1 MISCI
6 TLFFHDSLQTSNAVS
21 FSYFYRK
28 TRKYIFARL
37 QNRPDNALFGSF
49 YGSPVVLTDR
59 GLTSSRR
66 EWRRHG
72 EIRFVLARPASGTC
86 TSWSSRDDTTVLL
99 ALALPAE
106 SQTKS
111 IHPDETMGLP
121 ALKNGGEENR
131 GVAQLS
137 CCAYLTRYANA
148 KSAFDSRLLKSI
160 LQTLPLWDIRSRS
173 FHCIWILCLRAALK
187 RGFCKIEGLQVSNG
201 NDANK
206 IDRCK
211 WNWKLRLSQD
221 RNKNFLK
228 LQIKKIIN

>member
-1 MISCI
+1 MYNVV
-6 TLFFHDSLQTSNAVS
+6 LHDSVQTSNAVF

-28 TRKYIFARL
+28 KRKYIFARL
-37 QNRPDNALFGSF
+37 QNRADNALFGSF
-49 YGSPVVLTDR
+49 YGSFDVLTDH
-59 GLTSSRR
+59 GLTSSRW

-111 IHPDETMGLP
+111 IHPDETTGLP
-121 ALKNGGEENR
+121 ALKNGTRKTE
-131 GVAQLS
+131 ASQLS

-160 LQTLPLWDIRSRS
+160 LDSAAVGFSVAIVSLYLDSLSSCS
-173 FHCIWILCLRAALK
+173 FKARL
-187 RGFCKIEGLQVSNG
+187 LQNRRITFSNG

-206 IDRCK
+206 IDCCK

-221 RNKNFLK
+221 RNKFSKSYRIKLK
-228 LQIKKIIN
+228 